1 MDTNK
6 KQYGINDYGE
16 ELIHHKARQLVG
28 TAGFT
33 VDDVEDLEQE
43 MRLDL
48 LERLPK
54 FDPNKATYNTFVSRL
69 VERKISNLIRHRTQE
84 MRDFRCEEGSIHD
97 VVESGDSGDEKV
109 ERIETVTQDEQ
120 DFRLGKHVRST
131 EERCD
136 LKLDISLVL
145 LKLPPDLRELA
156 ELLQAM
162 SITDVAR
169 ELGIARPT
177 VYDRLKRLRQAF
189 EELGIHGQLY

>member
-6 KQYGINDYGE
+6 KQYGINDYAE

-33 VDDVEDLEQE
+33 RDDIEDMEQE

-69 VERKISNLIRHRTQE
+69 VDRKISNLIRHRTQE

-97 VVESGDSGDEKV
+97 VVECGDEKV

-120 DFRLGKHVRST
+120 DFRLGKHIRSAQ
-131 EERCD
+131 ERRD
-136 LKLDISLVL
+136 LKLDIPLVL
-145 LKLPPDLRELA
+145 SKLPPELRKPA
-156 ELLQAM
+156 ELLQTM
-162 SITDVAR
+162 SITEAAR
-169 ELGIARPT
+169 ELGIPRST
-177 VYDRLKRLRQAF
+177 LYDRIARLRCIF
-189 EELGIHGQLY
+189 EDMGLSEQM

>member
-6 KQYGINDYGE
+6 KQYGINDYAE
-16 ELIHHKARQLVG
+16 ELIYHKARQLVG

-33 VDDVEDLEQE
+33 KDDVEDLEQE

-54 FDPNKATYNTFVSRL
+54 FDANKATYNTFVSRL

-131 EERCD
+131 EERRD

-145 LKLPPDLRELA
+145 SKLPPDLRELA
-156 ELLQAM
+156 ELLQGM
-162 SITDVAR
+162 SITDVAH

>member
-6 KQYGINDYGE
+6 KQYGINDYAE
-16 ELIHHKARQLVG
+16 TLIHHKARQLVG

-33 VDDVEDLEQE
+33 RDDIEDLEQE

-97 VVESGDSGDEKV
+97 PIPSSRGGDTEV

-120 DFRLGKHVRST
+120 DFRLDRHTRSA
-131 EERCD
+131 EERRD
-136 LKLDISLVL
+136 LKLVISLAL
-145 LKLPPDLRELA
+145 EKLPADLRELA

-162 SITDVAR
+162 SITEAACELDIPRNTLYGRVAR
-169 ELGIARPT
+169 
-177 VYDRLKRLRQAF
+177 LRRAF
-189 EELGIHGQLY
+189 EAMGLNGQFR

>member
-1 MDTNK
+1 MKNS
-6 KQYGINDYGE
+6 QEQFGITEYAA

-33 VDDVEDLEQE
+33 RDDIEDLEQE

-54 FDPNKATYNTFVSRL
+54 FDPNKATCNTFVSRL
-69 VERKISNLIRHRTQE
+69 AERKISNLIRHRTQE

-120 DFRLGKHVRST
+120 DFRLGKHIRSAQ
-131 EERCD
+131 ERRD
-136 LKLDISLVL
+136 LKLDIPLVL
-145 LKLPPDLRELA
+145 SKLPPELREPA
-156 ELLQAM
+156 ELLQTM
-162 SITDVAR
+162 SITAAAR
-169 ELGIARPT
+169 ELGIARST
-177 VYDRLKRLRQAF
+177 LYDRIARLRHIF
-189 EELGIHGQLY
+189 EDAGLNNQM

>member
-6 KQYGINDYGE
+6 KQYGINDYAE
-16 ELIHHKARQLVG
+16 TLIHHKARQLVG

-33 VDDVEDLEQE
+33 KDDIEDLEQE

-48 LERLPK
+48 LGRLPK

-97 VVESGDSGDEKV
+97 VVESGDSDDQKV

-120 DFRLGKHVRST
+120 DFRLGKHIRSAQ
-131 EERCD
+131 ERHD
-136 LKLDISLVL
+136 LQLDISLVL
-145 LKLPPDLRELA
+145 SKLPPELRKPA
-156 ELLQAM
+156 ELLQTM
-162 SITDVAR
+162 SITEAAR
-169 ELGIARPT
+169 ELGIPRST
-177 VYDRLKRLRQAF
+177 LYDRIVRLRGIF
-189 EELGIHGQLY
+189 EDMGMNEQVQ